1 MTLVLSSDRERIM
14 ARMSR
19 KSSHPDDAD
28 LDFALVEGLADH
40 AIVSSGDIGWTDFPN
55 APPPRAEQARSVSA
69 AEEPTR
75 EEYPEATPLSGLSDA
90 PAFFS
95 RAPDTADHESQSSSL
110 DPADVTDAEPEQDFG
125 TDFETALPHGLLT
138 GPATAPATLD
148 DPHWPLNFGQ
158 SALAPERSAAAVAPT
173 VPVEIGQPEVDPPET
188 KQVPARDPTEPAD
201 LIDDDLKS
209 ALLAEL
215 ADASATAPQD
225 PNNPDVSAG
234 SHSGEVPPDA
244 DDETPEADSDSIFDF
259 EQTLLES
266 LPDGVIA
273 SFDEQELPA
282 LPEASAAMSEGS
294 PAATDADDLPATDDF
309 ASELLEGLSDSPGV
323 SSGDPEP
330 PDLPAARESV
340 DASFDSYSVEHSQ
353 FPDDRADS
361 VLDTVSN
368 SGLHGDAD
376 HGPAAALAFA
386 TDPETERAL
395 REGLLGYE
403 GTLTDLDE
411 PQVWLGGIKAAI
423 SALAAGYTSGL
434 VIVDLDGIPFPVG
447 AIHEFAEVCE
457 PGTAVIALGSEDT
470 ARVNR
475 EMLLAGVSDY
485 LVKPVT
491 AETVRHAALRATGAE
506 EASAVRGCV
515 AGFSGTGGS
524 GATTLAAATALHAAG
539 QGRYVSV
546 LDLSRTVSAMGLL
559 LDVEPA
565 PGLDQLF
572 DIADRSPPDPKLL
585 DGVRTERSERISVY
599 AYRLGSSLPPVPS
612 MRALVW
618 LLDQLRRRSQLVLVD
633 GLDDPETGFD
643 LSGEMNLRILVV
655 EPTPVGCVRAARTIG
670 LLGGSA
676 PILLVQNHTRKF
688 DPKAGT
694 SLLMKAGVG
703 SSPDIAVPFDASLPE
718 LASRGWPGER
728 LPRAFRKPVA
738 ALAEGI
744 FAQAFDVMP
753 AEQAAGA

>member
-1 MTLVLSSDRERIM
+1 MTLALTPSDAGYPADASREH
-14 ARMSR
+14 AETV
-19 KSSHPDDAD
+19 DAD
-28 LDFALVEGLADH
+28 FQSALMEDLSGPVTARSEDLGWSDLPDTSPPTSPSELQSRADEPE
-40 AIVSSGDIGWTDFPN
+40 APDIDTDFV
-55 APPPRAEQARSVSA
+55 AM
-69 AEEPTR
+69 
-75 EEYPEATPLSGLSDA
+75 LLDGLSDA
-90 PAFFS
+90 PSVNSQETDRPPPRYEHEFAS
-95 RAPDTADHESQSSSL
+95 APRDPLAAAPPTSEASEEISPSWQQPVEPHLPDLSSDIEVL
-110 DPADVTDAEPEQDFG
+110 DPAEVLIAEAPEPPQFPSPDPV
-125 TDFETALPHGLLT
+125 ETAGPIDDELESTLLAGLANE
-138 GPATAPATLD
+138 P
-148 DPHWPLNFGQ
+148 
-158 SALAPERSAAAVAPT
+158 ALAPEGSGDPGTSDAP
-173 VPVEIGQPEVDPPET
+173 
-188 KQVPARDPTEPAD
+188 
-201 LIDDDLKS
+201 
-209 ALLAEL
+209 LLAE
-215 ADASATAPQD
+215 ASPDTAI
-225 PNNPDVSAG
+225 
-234 SHSGEVPPDA
+234 
-244 DDETPEADSDSIFDF
+244 ETPAADSVPVLDF
-259 EQTLLES
+259 EQTLLEG
-266 LPDGVIA
+266 LPDGPSAPFDDADQPA
-273 SFDEQELPA
+273 SPEEPA
-282 LPEASAAMSEGS
+282 AVPDAS
-294 PAATDADDLPATDDF
+294 PATSSPNATDLLDTEDF

-330 PDLPAARESV
+330 SDLPAVPESV

-353 FPDDRADS
+353 SPDDRADS
-361 VLDTVSN
+361 VLDTASN
-368 SGLHGDAD
+368 SGLQGDAD

-395 REGLLGYE
+395 REGLLRYG
-403 GTLTDLDE
+403 GSSSGLDE
-411 PQVWLGGIKAAI
+411 AQVWPGGIRAAI
-423 SALAAGYTSGL
+423 STLAGGHSSGL
-434 VIVDLDGIPFPVG
+434 VIVDLDGVRFPVG
-447 AIHEFAEVCE
+447 AIHELAEVCE
-457 PGTAVIALGSEDT
+457 PGTAVIALGSKDT

-491 AETVRHAALRATGAE
+491 AETVLQAALRASGAD
-506 EASAVRGCV
+506 EASAARGCV

-539 QGRYVSV
+539 QGRYVSI
-546 LDLSRTVSAMGLL
+546 LDLNRSVSAMGLL

-572 DIADRSPPDPKLL
+572 DAAGRSPPDPKLL

-655 EPTPVGCVRAARTIG
+655 EPTPAGCVRAVRTIG
-670 LLGGSA
+670 LLSGSA

-688 DPKAGT
+688 DLEAGT
-694 SLLMKAGVG
+694 SLLMEAGVE
-703 SSPDIAVPFDASLPE
+703 SPPDIAVPFDASLPE

-728 LPRAFRKPVA
+728 LPRALRKPVT